1 MIQTD
6 FANTIKDLLAKFDD
20 NFKESL
26 KETIADQ
33 SVKFD
38 AKLEKQQQTLSFQ
51 IIYYSTKFPFKLD
64 DQDNKISSFTEYYNE
79 RLNNMSANNKFSTKI
94 EIGKTEIEATMN
106 MRLD

>member
-1 MIQTD
+1 MSPSTNTHYYPNISTEFTTTSPLNPPYVIQTD

-38 AKLEKQQQTLSFQ
+38 AKLEKQQQTLSLQ
-51 IIYYSTKFPFKLD
+51 IRYYSTKFPFKLD
-64 DQDNKISSFTEYYNE
+64 DQDNKISSFT
-79 RLNNMSANNKFSTKI
+79 
-94 EIGKTEIEATMN
+94 
-106 MRLD
+106 